1 MTLEETIPL
10 MTSNDYKERLK
21 AEYFQ
26 LRIRLVEV
34 KHCLDRYPPP
44 LIRLDLM
51 AAQYKAMKLYKK
63 ILEARLVE
71 NEIDFEEEEIYF
83 EDEEFDFTEE

>member
-63 ILEARLVE
+63 ILEARVVE
-71 NEIDFEEEEIYF
+71 NEIYF